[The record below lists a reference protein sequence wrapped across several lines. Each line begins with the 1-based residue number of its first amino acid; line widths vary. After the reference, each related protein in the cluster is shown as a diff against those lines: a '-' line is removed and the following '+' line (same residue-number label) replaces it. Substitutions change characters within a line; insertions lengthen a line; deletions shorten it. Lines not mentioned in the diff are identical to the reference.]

1 VLKLVLMMVS
11 TTLTR
16 SGPRD
21 SVNLVDTLR
30 GEIMGHD
37 GRDRQYAAHSGAGM
51 APADPAS
58 DADDEAE
65 AIARELAKG
74 GPAPRLPVR
83 KVLLV
88 MLGLTAVVVAFF
100 SSYSSSLGKP
110 SPHQIPVAVTAPPA
124 VVDKLSGSPMLKV
137 HPVADLAK
145 GRVLV
150 EERTAY
156 GALALPPTGP
166 ATLLVASGGGHAV
179 AALLTQ
185 LGQQEA
191 SAHGTALRTVDIAPT
206 SPYDPNGTVEFY
218 CVIFLGIGGAVG
230 ASVLGRLL
238 GPVRRPRDVLRR
250 LGLAVLYAAFLSAV
264 VTLFADVAYGALVG
278 HFALLFLTLWL
289 FVTAVCLAVLG
300 VAALAGTQ
308 ASVLLIVVFIIF
320 GNTSCGGAVP
330 RPLLSGLYAAVNPVL
345 PHGAAVSAL
354 RGVQY
359 FGDRGNGEAL
369 LCLAIWAVAGLALLD
384 AAGLR
389 GVRNRVSLDPDLA
402 VAGRGSPAAA
412 RA

>member
-1 VLKLVLMMVS
+1 M
-11 TTLTR
+11 R
-16 SGPRD
+16 
-21 SVNLVDTLR
+21 
-30 GEIMGHD
+30 HD
-37 GRDRQYAAHSGAGM
+37 GMHRRYAAHNGAGV
-51 APADPAS
+51 APADPAP
-58 DADDEAE
+58 DAGDGAE
-65 AIARELAKG
+65 VIASEPAKG
-74 GPAPRLPVR
+74 NPAPRIPSR

-110 SPHQIPVAVTAPPA
+110 SPHRIPVAVTAPPA
-124 VVDKLSGSPMLKV
+124 VVDRLSGSPMLKV
-137 HPVADLAK
+137 QPVADLAK

-150 EERTAY
+150 EDRTAY
-156 GALALPPTGP
+156 GALALPSTGP
-166 ATLLVASGGGHAV
+166 ATLLVASGGGHAI

-191 SAHGTALRTVDIAPT
+191 IAHGTVLRTVDIAPT

-238 GPVRRPRDVLRR
+238 GPVRRPRDVLTR
-250 LGLAVLYAAFLSAV
+250 LGLAVPYAAFLSAV
-264 VTLFADVAYGALVG
+264 VTLFADVVYGALVG

-300 VAALAGTQ
+300 VAALAGIP
-308 ASVLLIVVFIIF
+308 ASALLIVVFILF

-330 RPLLSGLYAAVNPVL
+330 RPLLNGLYAAVNPVL

-369 LCLAIWAVAGLALLD
+369 LCLAIWAVAGLALMGI
-384 AAGLR
+384 AGLR
-389 GVRNRVSLDPDLA
+389 GMRNRVSPDPEFA
-402 VAGRGSPAAA
+402 VAGRGSRRRLFLAVD
-412 RA
+412 